1 MCCVSLRLCVSVC
14 LCVEYLCTCACVR
27 SGSRYAQ
34 EAKEIDDR
42 ASAAARER
50 KLTATP
56 ASSTAAL
63 HSLKKQGDKEF
74 AQVEAVWRSKFKIT
88 KEGEVLLACTRF
100 FVCVGVCVC

>member
-1 MCCVSLRLCVSVC
+1 MHVCMCAQRLTVP
-14 LCVEYLCTCACVR
+14 
-27 SGSRYAQ
+27 Q

-56 ASSTAAL
+56 ASSSTAAL
-63 HSLKKQGDKEF
+63 QSLKKQGDKEF

-100 FVCVGVCVC
+100 FVCVCVC